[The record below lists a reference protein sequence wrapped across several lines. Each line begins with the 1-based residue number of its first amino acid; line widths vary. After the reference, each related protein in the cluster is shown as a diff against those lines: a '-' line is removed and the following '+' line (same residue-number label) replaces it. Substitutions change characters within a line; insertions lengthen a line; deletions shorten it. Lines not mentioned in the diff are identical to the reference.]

1 MKNSLAILLV
11 GLILLQP
18 FNKVWIL
25 ISFKLDQERIAQ
37 TLCEQREIKNNTC
50 EGKCHLEK
58 QLKKADQEDQKRSP
72 IPQNKQTEVLYT
84 FSPSKQIY
92 SITLMGEERQ
102 KRNFFYQDF
111 KSQAHLQFVF
121 KPPQLV

>member
-1 MKNSLAILLV
+1 LLV

-25 ISFKLDQERIAQ
+25 ISFKINQERIAQ

-58 QLKKADQEDQKRSP
+58 QLKKVDQEEQKRSP

-84 FSPSKQIY
+84 FSLSKQIY
-92 SITLMGEERQ
+92 STNLLLEDGQ
-102 KRNFFYQDF
+102 KPNFFYQDF
-111 KSQAHLQFVF
+111 KSQAHLLFVF
-121 KPPQLV
+121 KPPQLI